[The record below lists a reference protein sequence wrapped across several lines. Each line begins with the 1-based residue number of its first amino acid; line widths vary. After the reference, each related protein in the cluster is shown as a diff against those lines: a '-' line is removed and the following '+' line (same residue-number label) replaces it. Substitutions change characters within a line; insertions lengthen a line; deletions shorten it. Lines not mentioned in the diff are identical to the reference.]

1 MQYDAIIAG
10 GGAAGCSAAY
20 NLSNNGFKVLLVEK
34 NSYLGGQMTAG
45 LVTPM
50 MKSSENSIN
59 NKFYDLVLEKLN
71 AIGGQ
76 YTYPVNNN
84 KGWFNPI
91 LMRIVLDDILIK
103 SGVKVL
109 FNSEIHDIKTDNNM
123 IKSVQV
129 RSNILSEYIETKY
142 VVDATGNS
150 EIFKKL
156 NCNFLEENETQPC
169 SLRFIMSGIDMNVF
183 SKWLS
188 DTDKDTNVTT
198 VIQADKQIHLS
209 TAYTWDTDKHW
220 ALKPLF
226 DDAASKNVLKLSDTN
241 YFQIFTIPNMFDS
254 VAFNAPR
261 IILNKDF
268 NDIDYTS
275 DALIEG
281 RKSILRLAEFCKI
294 YFPGFE
300 NAYISNIA
308 DCLGV
313 RVSKR
318 PKGKYIYNVDDILK
332 NKKFKNKAVV
342 SDYPIDV
349 HSAKQDKSV
358 LKQVSRDY
366 ELPVESLVSA
376 NFDNLFMAGRNLS
389 ADFLSQGAFRI
400 IPSCFSMG
408 EALANYILSL
418 SK

>member
-1 MQYDAIIAG
+1 MQYDVIIVG

-20 NLSNNGFKVLLVEK
+20 NLANNGFKVLLIEK

-50 MKSSENSIN
+50 MKTSDNSIN
-59 NKFYDLVLEKLN
+59 NNFYNLVLDKLN
-71 AIGGQ
+71 ALGGQ
-76 YTYPVNNN
+76 FTYPINNN

-91 LMRIVLDDILIK
+91 LMRTVLDDVLI
-103 SGVKVL
+103 SAGVKIL
-109 FNSEIHDIKTDNNM
+109 FNSEIHDIKAENNM
-123 IKSVQV
+123 VKSVQIY
-129 RSNILSEYIETKY
+129 SKILSEYIETKY
-142 VVDATGNS
+142 VIDATGNS

-156 NCNFLEENETQPC
+156 NCKFLEENETQPC
-169 SLRFIMSGIDMNVF
+169 SLRFIMSGINLEVF

-198 VIQADKQIHLS
+198 VVKTDKQIHLS

-220 ALKPLF
+220 ALQPLF
-226 DDAASKNVLKLSDTN
+226 NDAVNKGILELNDTN
-241 YFQIFTIPNMFDS
+241 YFQVFTIPNMFDS

-261 IILNKDF
+261 IIINKDF
-268 NDIDYTS
+268 NDIDYDS
-275 DALIEG
+275 NALIEG
-281 RKSILRLAEFCKI
+281 RKSILRLAEFCRI

-300 NAYISNIA
+300 KAYISNIA
-308 DCLGV
+308 NCLGV

-318 PKGKYIYNVDDILK
+318 PQGKYIYTVDDILN
-332 NKKFKNKAVV
+332 NKKFNNKAVV

-349 HSAKQDKSV
+349 HSAKQDKSI
-358 LKQVSRDY
+358 LRQVNGDY
-366 ELPVESLVSA
+366 ELPIEALISED
-376 NFDNLFMAGRNLS
+376 FENLFMAGRNLS

-408 EALANYILSL
+408 EALANYISSL
-418 SK
+418 K